1 MNYIDL
7 CCGIGGFHQ
16 AIERVCEERHEDAN
30 CLFAVDNDKYAA
42 KLYEENYGIDAFYDL
57 KSEETHKK
65 IKDKLSGEILDFLF
79 AGFPCQ
85 PFSKAGSQMGFED
98 KTKGTIFYEILE
110 IVKSHNPRMILL
122 ETVRNVYKHKDGNT
136 WKTIKDS
143 LENAG
148 YIVDHVILSPNQVPD
163 KKIPALRERFFIL
176 CYNKNYINDLD
187 SFLINYEF
195 LFRKKHDRIETS
207 IYDNGLISK
216 GLRKDYFNFN
226 GESDLEEETI
236 KIIDMWNNLYHLLRQ
251 NNRKLI
257 SPLWPQYFSST
268 IEEIEND
275 SKLPDWKKGIIKR
288 NIRFYE
294 DNKLLYDSWYEEHK
308 LLFDSLIRS
317 NQKFEWNA
325 GEDIDDV
332 WKGIIQFRP
341 SGVRVKRPDFIPT
354 LVAITQTP
362 ILGCEKRYLQPEEM
376 ARLYGFKSLNFNNQ
390 PLKETYK
397 QLGNTVSVD
406 VIEYLIK
413 YMLSADLK

>member
-1 MNYIDL
+1 M
-7 CCGIGGFHQ
+7 
-16 AIERVCEERHEDAN
+16 
-30 CLFAVDNDKYAA
+30 
-42 KLYEENYGIDAFYDL
+42 
-57 KSEETHKK
+57 
-65 IKDKLSGEILDFLF
+65 
-79 AGFPCQ
+79 
-85 PFSKAGSQMGFED
+85 
-98 KTKGTIFYEILE
+98 
-110 IVKSHNPRMILL
+110 
-122 ETVRNVYKHKDGNT
+122 
-136 WKTIKDS
+136 
-143 LENAG
+143 
-148 YIVDHVILSPNQVPD
+148 
-163 KKIPALRERFFIL
+163 
-176 CYNKNYINDLD
+176 CYNKKNINDLD

-195 LFRKKHDRIETS
+195 LFKKKHDRIETS

-226 GESDLEEETI
+226 DESDLGKDTI
-236 KIIDMWNNLYHLLRQ
+236 KIIDMWNDLYHLLKQ

-275 SKLPDWKKGIIKR
+275 SELPDWKKGIIKR

-376 ARLYGFKSLNFNNQ
+376 ARLYGFKSLNFDNQ

-413 YMLSADLK
+413 YMLSVDLK

>member
-1 MNYIDL
+1 M
-7 CCGIGGFHQ
+7 
-16 AIERVCEERHEDAN
+16 
-30 CLFAVDNDKYAA
+30 
-42 KLYEENYGIDAFYDL
+42 
-57 KSEETHKK
+57 
-65 IKDKLSGEILDFLF
+65 
-79 AGFPCQ
+79 
-85 PFSKAGSQMGFED
+85 
-98 KTKGTIFYEILE
+98 
-110 IVKSHNPRMILL
+110 
-122 ETVRNVYKHKDGNT
+122 
-136 WKTIKDS
+136 
-143 LENAG
+143 
-148 YIVDHVILSPNQVPD
+148 
-163 KKIPALRERFFIL
+163 
-176 CYNKNYINDLD
+176 
-187 SFLINYEF
+187 
-195 LFRKKHDRIETS
+195 
-207 IYDNGLISK
+207 
-216 GLRKDYFNFN
+216 
-226 GESDLEEETI
+226 
-236 KIIDMWNNLYHLLRQ
+236 RQ

-257 SPLWPQYFSST
+257 SPLWPRYFSST
-268 IEEIEND
+268 IEEIESD
-275 SKLPDWKKGIIKR
+275 SKLPKWKKGIIKR

-294 DNKLLYDSWYEEHK
+294 DNKLLYDSWYENHK
-308 LLFDSLIRS
+308 LLFDNLIRS